1 MTTSNGPD
9 TDTRASKDK
18 TPEKKRIKVYIVDDH
33 PVVRQGLNLLL
44 RMESDMV
51 CCGEAETV
59 PEALR
64 GIEAAKPDVAVVDLS
79 LRDTSGLELV
89 KDLHAYHPT
98 LPVVVLSMHDETLYA
113 ERVLKAGAKAYLMK
127 DEAQEAILAAIRKV
141 ASGGLYLSERMS
153 GRLLSMFLQG
163 STGPGDSLIGQLSD
177 REIEVFELIG
187 RGVTTREIA
196 GKLNLSIKTVE
207 AHREHIKK
215 KMKLSDAT
223 ELLQHAIHW
232 VQNERPI

>member
-1 MTTSNGPD
+1 MTT
-9 TDTRASKDK
+9 TRGSDAVLPSLNIR
-18 TPEKKRIKVYIVDDH
+18 TPGSPQIKVFIVDDH

-44 RMESDMV
+44 SMEADMV
-51 CCGEAETV
+51 CCGEAETIL
-59 PEALR
+59 EALR
-64 GIEAAKPDVAVVDLS
+64 GIEATRPDVAVVDLS
-79 LRDTSGLELV
+79 LRDASGLELV
-89 KDLHAYHPT
+89 KDLHASRPE

-141 ASGGLYLSERMS
+141 MAGGIYLSERMS
-153 GRLLSMFLQG
+153 GRLLSLFVQG
-163 STGPGDSLIGQLSD
+163 SNAPGNSPIGQLSD
-177 REIEVFELIG
+177 REIEVFEWIG
-187 RGVTTREIA
+187 RGITTREIA

-223 ELLQHAIHW
+223 QLLQHAIHW
-232 VQNERPI
+232 IQNEGQS

>member
-1 MTTSNGPD
+1 MATTNAPD
-9 TDTRASKDK
+9 GIARPLAEKA
-18 TPEKKRIKVYIVDDH
+18 PEGNRIKVFIVDDH
-33 PVVRQGLNLLL
+33 PVVRQGLSLLL
-44 RMESDMV
+44 RLEPDMT

-64 GIEAAKPDVAVVDLS
+64 GIETARPDVAIVDLS
-79 LRDTSGLELV
+79 LRDSSGLELV
-89 KDLHAYHPT
+89 KDLHAYHPS

-127 DEAQEAILAAIRKV
+127 DEAQETILTAIRKV
-141 ASGGLYLSERMS
+141 VGGGLYLSDRMS

-163 STGPGDSLIGQLSD
+163 STAPGDSLISQLSD
-177 REIEVFELIG
+177 RELEVFELIG
-187 RGVTTREIA
+187 HGVTTREIA

-215 KMKLSDAT
+215 KLKLSDAT

-232 VQNERPI
+232 VQNEKPM

>member
-1 MTTSNGPD
+1 MTTPSGSD
-9 TDTRASKDK
+9 TTNRPSKDK
-18 TPEKKRIKVYIVDDH
+18 APAPRRIKVFIVDDH

-44 RMESDMV
+44 RLEPDMI

-64 GIEAAKPDVAVVDLS
+64 GIEIAKPDVAIVDLS
-79 LRDTSGLELV
+79 LKDTSGLELV
-89 KDLHAYHPT
+89 KDLHAYHPEI
-98 LPVVVLSMHDETLYA
+98 PVVVLSMHDETLYA

-127 DEAQEAILAAIRKV
+127 DEAQETILAAIRKV
-141 ASGGLYLSERMS
+141 AAGGLYLSERMS

-163 STGPGDSLIGQLSD
+163 TSAPGNSLISQLSD

-232 VQNERPI
+232 VQNEKL

>member
-1 MTTSNGPD
+1 MT
-9 TDTRASKDK
+9 
-18 TPEKKRIKVYIVDDH
+18 
-33 PVVRQGLNLLL
+33 LLFFCP
-44 RMESDMV
+44 RWGSES
-51 CCGEAETV
+51 
-59 PEALR
+59 L
-64 GIEAAKPDVAVVDLS
+64 GIADFC
-79 LRDTSGLELV
+79 
-89 KDLHAYHPT
+89 
-98 LPVVVLSMHDETLYA
+98 
-113 ERVLKAGAKAYLMK
+113 AKAKAAGYDGVELALPFG
-127 DEAQEAILAAIRKV
+127 DQGGTEAILAAIRKV